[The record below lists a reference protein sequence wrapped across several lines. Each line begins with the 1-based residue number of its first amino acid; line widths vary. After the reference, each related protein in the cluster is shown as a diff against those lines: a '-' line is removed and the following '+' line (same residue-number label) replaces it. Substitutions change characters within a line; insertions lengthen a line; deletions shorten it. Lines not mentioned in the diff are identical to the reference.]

1 MNLLDS
7 KKLNM
12 KFKKGELVALSTG
25 VYSDYC
31 VNALVRAL
39 KDFDAQEIFE
49 EWGQDNGE
57 EVERKPSWLGVTG
70 KVFARKKEG
79 LSFIGWLNKNGFTE
93 DVAYRELNVGDCFDD
108 HCYLEERE
116 PGV

>member
-1 MNLLDS
+1 MS

-12 KFKKGELVALSTG
+12 KFKKGELIALSSG
-25 VYSDYC
+25 EYSDYC
-31 VNALVRAL
+31 VNSLVRAL

-49 EWGQDNGE
+49 EWAQDNGE
-57 EVERKPSWLGVTG
+57 KVEGTLFMKPTVKIFT
-70 KVFARKKEG
+70 RKKEG

-93 DVAYRELNVGDCFDD
+93 DVAYRELSIGDSHD
-108 HCYLEERE
+108 HYCHLEEKE